1 MNGRGMHVGGT
12 PKTSKAMAAVIRAV
26 AKARGLD
33 LTKVGVH
40 TRVENEPYM
49 ALVIE
54 VIGPHLI
61 SVAHYGEQNGDPMC
75 DPEMIF
81 STATTDGSFLPVSY
95 RNDYVGSFR
104 QCTTVDAAGQ
114 PVGFMPGEVRDQ
126 VSFANTWA
134 RNLKEQGFIAAAKRP
149 APGE

>member
-1 MNGRGMHVGGT
+1 
-12 PKTSKAMAAVIRAV
+12 
-26 AKARGLD
+26 
-33 LTKVGVH
+33 
-40 TRVENEPYM
+40 M

-95 RNDYVGSFR
+95 RNEYVGSFR
-104 QCTTVDAAGQ
+104 QRTTVDAAGQ

-149 APGE
+149 APGSSRSRPARLSSPRITVAASCSAGTFRNTPP